1 MTTDYIDSQ
10 LLELLQR
17 NGRMAQ
23 IELAA
28 EVGLSQPAV
37 ADRMRKLEQEGL
49 ITAYAAQVDAHKLG
63 KDITAFIGVSIE
75 HPRYFD
81 SFAKKILGLPDV
93 LECHRVAGDYS
104 YLLKVKTENTVSL
117 DRFIAELLRTIP
129 GVTRSSTTIVL
140 SSAKESTF
148 VEPPRKGKQSHH
160 SRSGKT
166 TSSRDREAA

>member
-1 MTTDYIDSQ
+1 MTIDYIDSQ

-37 ADRMRKLEQEGL
+37 AERMRKLEQEGL

-63 KDITAFIGVSIE
+63 KDITAFIGVTIE

-81 SFAKKILGLPDV
+81 GFTRKILGLSEV
-93 LECHRVAGDYS
+93 LECHRIAGEYS
-104 YLLKVKTENTVSL
+104 YLLKVKTDNTVSL
-117 DRFIAELLRTIP
+117 DRFISELLRTIP
-129 GVTRSSTTIVL
+129 GVTRSNTTIVL
-140 SSAKESTF
+140 SSAKETTF
-148 VEPPRKGKQSHH
+148 VEADDEKQSKA
-160 SRSGKT
+160 SRSGK
-166 TSSRDREAA
+166 AA